1 MPKYRVELTATRVLE
16 VEVGEDDLSFPD
28 ETLTDVVAELAE
40 SNAFD
45 SVMDFRVSQVEGWDL
60 TIEEIRELKPEVAE
74 LAK

>member
-16 VEVGEDDLSFPD
+16 VEVGKDDLSFPD
-28 ETLTDVVAELAE
+28 EALTDVVAELAE

-45 SVMDFRVSQVEGWDL
+45 SVMDFRVSQVEGWDV
-60 TIEEIRELKPEVAE
+60 TIEEIRELKPEVAQ

>member
-28 ETLTDVVAELAE
+28 EALTDVVAELAE

-60 TIEEIRELKPEVAE
+60 TIEEIRELKSEVAE

>member
-1 MPKYRVELTATRVLE
+1 MPKFRVELTATRVLE

-28 ETLTDVVAELAE
+28 ETLTDVVTELAE

>member
-60 TIEEIRELKPEVAE
+60 TNEEIRELKPEVAE